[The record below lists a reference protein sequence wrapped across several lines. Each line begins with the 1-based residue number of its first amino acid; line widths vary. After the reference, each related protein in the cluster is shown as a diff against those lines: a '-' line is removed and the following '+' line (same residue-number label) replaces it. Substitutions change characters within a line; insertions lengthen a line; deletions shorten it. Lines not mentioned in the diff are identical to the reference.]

1 MGVTPSPEGEGLW
14 DRGPFLK
21 GRAVGSRIDSWVG
34 AFHGKIF
41 GGVWASRVRA
51 PHLNVGR
58 PFAPAIC
65 PPVSSIA
72 H

>member
-1 MGVTPSPEGEGLW
+1 MGLTPSPEGEGLW

-41 GGVWASRVRA
+41 GGVWA
-51 PHLNVGR
+51 
-58 PFAPAIC
+58 
-65 PPVSSIA
+65 
-72 H
+72 